1 MTEVCVVLSL
11 VLAFLTRRITDT
23 GRLIW
28 KPEIVS
34 AFRQPELNPVPQE
47 FLLEN
52 FDKQI
57 EFLDD
62 FSAKISAMGESEAER
77 EMHRVFV
84 ESLLHETRTGTYSNL
99 HNASLYENGYGHPE
113 TLRLAHM

>member
-1 MTEVCVVLSL
+1 M
-11 VLAFLTRRITDT
+11 ITDT
-23 GRLIW
+23 AMLTW

-34 AFRQPELNPVPQE
+34 TFRQPKLNSVPRD
-47 FLLEN
+47 FLSEN

-57 EFLDD
+57 EFVDS
-62 FSAKISAMGESEAER
+62 FSAKISTMGESEAER

-84 ESLLHETRTGTYSNL
+84 DHMLNEALTGLYSNF
-99 HNASLYENGYGHPE
+99 HNASLYERGYDHPE

>member
-1 MTEVCVVLSL
+1 M
-11 VLAFLTRRITDT
+11 LT
-23 GRLIW
+23 W

-34 AFRQPELNPVPQE
+34 AFRQPELNTVPQG
-47 FLLEN
+47 FLSEN

-57 EFLDD
+57 EFLDS
-62 FSAKISAMGESEAER
+62 FSAKISTMEESEAER

-84 ESLLHETRTGTYSNL
+84 DSLLPEARTGIYSKF
-99 HNASLYENGYGHPE
+99 HNASIYERGYAHEE